1 MIDNSC
7 VDCCFF
13 SSTAV
18 EIGFTLPRIYHVEQ
32 YCEFYTFINKSGV
45 SEQTF
50 YLQVE
55 VSPLFSGG
63 ATPDE
68 DFRISDRQ
76 RVRLRMTPNE
86 TTISFA
92 YQIIGDLIPENQ
104 ESFQLSVTPAV
115 DSPSFSCSITKGC
128 YQHLEVV
135 IQDDDGE

>member
-1 MIDNSC
+1 M
-7 VDCCFF
+7 
-13 SSTAV
+13 
-18 EIGFTLPRIYHVEQ
+18 
-32 YCEFYTFINKSGV
+32 

-76 RVRLRMTPNE
+76 RVRLCMTPNE